1 MICGKRVMDYLNMV
15 NDQNRQVSM
24 KLSAKIGETAAA
36 VTRLQDENFRLK
48 GQVNHMFDETLYM

>member
-36 VTRLQDENFRLK
+36 VARLQDENFRLK
-48 GQVNHMFDETLYM
+48 GQ